1 VTLGWVLTAFLV
13 QVLVVVI
20 DAEVMVVVVVVRV
33 MWEFSTEK

>member
-1 VTLGWVLTAFLV
+1 VTRGWVLIAFLV

>member
-1 VTLGWVLTAFLV
+1 VTLGWVLIAFLV